1 MSNLMVKKYPV
12 SLADPWRMLLFLLLA
27 QLMVA
32 FIGRSIGPLGVLI
45 GEDLS
50 LTKSQIG
57 MLPAALFLGQAIVSV
72 PAGFLTDIAGSRK
85 LLVLASAFMGLGFLL
100 MTLLHQFWLVLLLII
115 IGGLGYG
122 SMHPIT
128 NRGIIYWFPLKQRGT
143 AMGIKQT
150 GITAGSALASLIL
163 LPLSVTFGWRSV
175 LLIACLLLIA
185 GGFISYHFYRDPPE
199 LEQQKGSSTS
209 IIQFYKSM
217 FKMLK
222 NKALMLVS
230 FSAFGLN
237 GTQMC
242 LNTYIVL
249 FAYEQLNISI
259 FLSGILLVVSELCG
273 STGRVAWG
281 VISDR
286 LFNGKRVIIL
296 MIITIITALASGTVA
311 LIHSASFWAMVPIV
325 ALFGFAASGFN
336 GIWMNLAS
344 ELVPKEKAGI
354 SSGISITLGSAG
366 AIIIPPLFGL
376 IVDQTG
382 NFSSGWLLITGMMII
397 VFTLLTILTILNK
410 KRNDVI

>member
-1 MSNLMVKKYPV
+1 MSN
-12 SLADPWRMLLFLLLA
+12 SLAEKQFAINENPWKMLLFLLLA

-32 FIGRSIGPLGVLI
+32 FVGRSIGPLGVLI

-57 MLPAALFLGQAIVSV
+57 MLPAALFLGQAIISV
-72 PAGFLTDIAGSRK
+72 PAGFMTDLAGSRK
-85 LLVLASAFMGLGFLL
+85 LLVLASALMGLGFLF
-100 MTLLHQFWLVLLLII
+100 MTLLHDFWLVLLLIV
-115 IGGLGYG
+115 IGGIGYG

-163 LPLSVTFGWRSV
+163 LPLSVTFGWRFV
-175 LLIACLLLIA
+175 LLTACLLLLA
-185 GGFISYHFYRDPPE
+185 GGFVSYHFYRDPPE
-199 LEQQKGSSTS
+199 LEHAKGSRMSLL
-209 IIQFYKSM
+209 QFYRSM
-217 FKMLK
+217 FKMFK
-222 NKALMLVS
+222 NKALMLIS
-230 FSAFGLN
+230 FSALGLN

-259 FLSGILLVVSELCG
+259 FLSGILLVISEISG
-273 STGRVAWG
+273 TIGRVAWG
-281 VISDR
+281 IISDR
-286 LFNGKRVIIL
+286 LFEGKRVVIL
-296 MIITIITALASGTVA
+296 MIITIITALAST
-311 LIHSASFWAMVPIV
+311 SAAVITSAPFWVMAPIT

-344 ELVPKEKAGI
+344 ELVPKEQAGI

-376 IVDQTG
+376 IVDKTG
-382 NFSSGWLLITGMMII
+382 QFSSGWFLITGMMFI
-397 VFTLLTILTILNK
+397 VFTLLTTLSIMNK
-410 KRNDVI
+410 KNNFVI

>member
-1 MSNLMVKKYPV
+1 MSNLLAKQNFVT
-12 SLADPWRMLLFLLLA
+12 LADPWRMLLFLLLA

-32 FIGRSIGPLGVLI
+32 FVGRSIGPLGVLI
-45 GEDLS
+45 GEDLTLS
-50 LTKSQIG
+50 KSQIG

-72 PAGFLTDIAGSRK
+72 PAGFLTDLAGSRK
-85 LLVLASAFMGLGFLL
+85 LLVLASICMGLGFLL
-100 MTLLHQFWLVLLLII
+100 MTFLHQFWLVLLLII

-163 LPLSVTFGWRSV
+163 LPLSVAFGWRFV
-175 LLIACLLLIA
+175 LLCACMLLLA

-199 LEQQKGSSTS
+199 LTQSKSSKG

-217 FKMLK
+217 FKMFK

-249 FAYEQLNISI
+249 FAYEQLKISI
-259 FLSGILLVVSELCG
+259 FLSGILLVVSEVCG
-273 STGRVAWG
+273 SLGRVAWG
-281 VISDR
+281 MISDR

-296 MIITIITALASGTVA
+296 MIITIITALASGTAA
-311 LIHSASFWAMVPIV
+311 LITSAPFWVMVPIV
-325 ALFGFAASGFN
+325 SLFGFAASGFN

-344 ELVPKEKAGI
+344 ELVPREQAGI

-382 NFSSGWLLITGMMII
+382 NFSSAWFLITGMMFV
-397 VFTLLTILTILNK
+397 VFALLASLSILNK
-410 KRNDVI
+410 KRNYVI

>member
-12 SLADPWRMLLFLLLA
+12 SLGDPWRMLLFLLLA
-27 QLMVA
+27 QLIVA

-72 PAGFLTDIAGSRK
+72 PAGFLTDIVGSRK
-85 LLVLASAFMGLGFLL
+85 LLVLASIFMGLGFLL
-100 MTLLHQFWLVLLLII
+100 MTLLHHFWLVLLLII

-122 SMHPIT
+122 AMHPVT

-163 LPLSVTFGWRSV
+163 LPLSVAFGWRVV
-175 LLIACLLLIA
+175 LLAACLLLLA
-185 GGFISYHFYRDPPE
+185 GGFVSYHFYRDPPE
-199 LEQQKGSSTS
+199 LDKQKGSSTGLF
-209 IIQFYKSM
+209 QFYKSM

-230 FSAFGLN
+230 FSALGLN

-249 FAYEQLNISI
+249 FAYEQLKISI
-259 FLSGILLVVSELCG
+259 FLSGILLVVSEVCG
-273 STGRVAWG
+273 SIGRVAWG
-281 VISDR
+281 MISDR
-286 LFNGKRVIIL
+286 LFNGKRVVIL
-296 MIITIITALASGTVA
+296 MIITIITALASGTAA
-311 LIHSASFWAMVPIV
+311 LIHSAPFWVMVPIV

-344 ELVPKEKAGI
+344 ELVPKEQAGI

-366 AIIIPPLFGL
+366 AIIIPPLFGF

-382 NFSSGWLLITGMMII
+382 NFSSGWFMITGMMVI
-397 VFTLLTILTILNK
+397 VFALLIGLSILNK
-410 KRNDVI
+410 QNDVI

>member
-1 MSNLMVKKYPV
+1 MAKQNFVT
-12 SLADPWRMLLFLLLA
+12 LADPWRMLLFLLLA

-32 FIGRSIGPLGVLI
+32 FVGRSIGPLGVLI
-45 GEDLS
+45 GEDLTLS
-50 LTKSQIG
+50 KSQIG

-72 PAGFLTDIAGSRK
+72 PAGFLTDWVGSRK
-85 LLVLASAFMGLGFLL
+85 LLVLASICMGLGFLL
-100 MTLLHQFWLVLLLII
+100 MTFLHQFWLVLLLII

-163 LPLSVTFGWRSV
+163 LPLSVAFGWRFV
-175 LLIACLLLIA
+175 LLCACMLLLA

-199 LEQQKGSSTS
+199 LTQSNSSTG
-209 IIQFYKSM
+209 IVQFYKSM
-217 FKMLK
+217 FKMFK

-230 FSAFGLN
+230 FSALGLN

-249 FAYEQLNISI
+249 FAYEQLKISI
-259 FLSGILLVVSELCG
+259 FLSGILLVISEVCG
-273 STGRVAWG
+273 SLGRVAWG
-281 VISDR
+281 MISDR

-296 MIITIITALASGTVA
+296 MIITIITALASGTAA
-311 LIHSASFWAMVPIV
+311 LITSAPFWVMVPIV

-344 ELVPKEKAGI
+344 ELVPREQAGI

-382 NFSSGWLLITGMMII
+382 NFSSGWFLITGMMFV
-397 VFTLLTILTILNK
+397 VFALLASLSILNK
-410 KRNDVI
+410 KRNYVI